1 MHIFKKSK
9 FFPAALLLTFL
20 LTGNV
25 FSQSP
30 AQDSLRNILILH
42 DPGNFPGS
50 DTVRVNTLNQLALTF
65 HPSDPDSLLIYA
77 QKAYDAAALVGYKKG
92 MAESLRYIGVAH
104 YAVGSYDQ
112 ALDNYYRAAELS
124 EQLDLKGSL
133 ASNYNN
139 IAIIHDIRGN
149 NEAALDYYTKS
160 LAINRERNN
169 ERGIAYNLIN
179 TGLIYHNLGRISQ
192 ALDTQ
197 MEALKIVENLG
208 DKNGMALAL
217 NNIGS
222 IYNELGRIDD
232 AIEKHRESLSL
243 REEINDRRGMSSNLY
258 SIGFIHMQ
266 GNRADSA
273 SWYFDKSLK
282 LSRAVNDLR
291 GINKVLVSQ
300 GDIASNRG
308 ELEQAEMLYLQAL
321 ETGKEIGD
329 QYITARINV
338 KLALIET
345 KKGNLAKALELAR
358 KGRETGKQ
366 IDNMRIL
373 EVSASALSEIYEA
386 LGDTDRA
393 FSYFREAAQIA
404 DSLNNFEIQRRA
416 ARLDADYEYF
426 QREKEWM
433 LQQQEREMLAQRK
446 SNRQTALIIFIL
458 TIALFL
464 AILLANILRNRKKLQ
479 KAHNAL
485 QASYTQIEN
494 QKSALEKQA
503 EALTKANKDKSR
515 LFSVIS
521 HDMKGPLA
529 YAFMAIEMM
538 EEKGTAYREKTLPLI
553 RENIVNVYNLM
564 DNLLEWSRIQMNS
577 ENMELTD
584 FDLYKV
590 IIEVNM
596 GINNQISQKGIKV
609 DNQVQRKTLVTAER
623 NITELVL
630 RNLLTNAIKFSH
642 QGGKI
647 TVFSKHINNHIEVC
661 IEDQGMGINPKEI
674 AGLFEEKTIS
684 KPGTANEK
692 GSGIGLKLSKELL
705 EKINGRLWIDSAS
718 DKGTRVWFSLPAAA
732 NQTSDG
738 TA

>member
-1 MHIFKKSK
+1 MKKSK
-9 FFPAALLLTFL
+9 IFPALVLLTFL
-20 LTGNV
+20 LTGNL

-42 DPGNFPGS
+42 EPNNSPGS
-50 DTVRVNTLNQLALTF
+50 DTVRVNTLNQLALSF
-65 HPSDPDSLLIYA
+65 YPSYPDSLLFYA
-77 QKAYDAAALVGYKKG
+77 QKAYDEAILADYTKG
-92 MAESLRYIGVAH
+92 IAESLRFIGIAH
-104 YAVGSYDQ
+104 YAVGSYDK
-112 ALDNYYRAAELS
+112 ALDNYHRAAELS

-139 IAIIHDIRGN
+139 IAVIHDIRGD
-149 NEAALDYYTKS
+149 NEAALDYYNKS

-169 ERGIAYNLIN
+169 AQGIAYNLIN

-197 MEALKIVENLG
+197 MEALKIVEDLG
-208 DKNGMALAL
+208 DKSGMALAL

-273 SWYFDKSLK
+273 SWYFDKSLQ
-282 LSRAVNDLR
+282 LARAVNDKR
-291 GINKVLVSQ
+291 GINKILVAQ
-300 GDIASNRG
+300 GDIASDCDD
-308 ELEQAEMLYLQAL
+308 LEQAELLYLQAL

-329 QYITARINV
+329 QFSTARINI
-338 KLALIET
+338 KLAHIES
-345 KKGNLAKALELAR
+345 KKGNLPKALELAR
-358 KGRETGKQ
+358 KGREMGKQ
-366 IDNMRIL
+366 IENMRIL
-373 EVSASALSEIYEA
+373 EVSAGALSEIYEA
-386 LGDTDRA
+386 MGDTDKA
-393 FSYFREAAQIA
+393 FSYFKEAAQIA

-426 QREKEWM
+426 HREKEWL

-446 SNRQTALIIFIL
+446 SNRQTAAIIFIL

-479 KAHNAL
+479 KAHDAL
-485 QASYTQIEN
+485 KASHIQIEQ
-494 QKSALEKQA
+494 QKAALEKQA
-503 EALTKANKDKSR
+503 EELKKANKDKSR

-529 YAFMAIEMM
+529 YAFMAIEMI

-564 DNLLEWSRIQMNS
+564 ENLLEWSKIQMKS

-584 FDLYKV
+584 FDLYNV
-590 IIEVNM
+590 ITEVNM
-596 GINNQISQKGIKV
+596 AINGQISQKGIKV
-609 DNQVQRKTLVTAER
+609 DNQVQRHTRVYAEK

-642 QGGKI
+642 QGGEI
-647 TVFSKHINNHIEVC
+647 TVFSKHANNHIEVC
-661 IEDQGMGINPKEI
+661 IEDQGTGINPKEI
-674 AGLFEEKTIS
+674 EGLFEEKTIS
-684 KPGTANEK
+684 RPGTANEK
-692 GSGIGLKLSKELL
+692 GSGIGLKLSRELL
-705 EKINGRLWIDSAS
+705 EKVNGKLWMDSEPG
-718 DKGTRVWFSLPAAA
+718 KGTRVWFRLPAAA